1 LISMLNS
8 LPYMIGGPLI
18 LSLAVATYI
27 HARKEPAG
35 LFLSLL
41 LLLWGIVFALFPF
54 MFFAGSYERALFVFK
69 IMAALLVFLPFF
81 YAMAIMT
88 IVRDEDASMRRLFIV
103 FLLMSCAL
111 ILSLFLFPGI
121 IDVRLEDGI
130 YHGTFNLQSANLS
143 LVTSIFFLILPSFYA
158 LRRMGNVERELRI
171 RVRGTI
177 AAYVASDI
185 FYITEVYLAAFKNYE
200 YTHLLN
206 TLIVMCAYAIYY
218 FFVMRRVY
226 HGGLR

>member
-1 LISMLNS
+1 MGMLES

-18 LSLAVATYI
+18 LSLALATYL

-35 LFLSLL
+35 TFLSLL
-41 LLLWGIVFALFPF
+41 LLVWGTVFSLFPF
-54 MFFAGSYERALFVFK
+54 MFFAGDPERALFIFR
-69 IMAALLVFLPFF
+69 IMASLLVFVPFF

-88 IVRDEDASMRRLFIV
+88 IVREEGRSMRRLFIV
-103 FLLMSCAL
+103 FLLMSLAL
-111 ILSLFLFPGI
+111 VLSLFLFPGI
-121 IDVRLEDGI
+121 IGVRVEDGI
-130 YHGTFNLQSANLS
+130 YHGTFSLQSANLT

-158 LRRMGNVERELRI
+158 LRRMGKVEPELRI

-185 FYITEVYLAAFKNYE
+185 FYVTEVYLAAFKNYD
-200 YTHLLN
+200 YIHLLN
-206 TLIVMCAYAIYY
+206 GLIVMCAYAIYY

-226 HGGLR
+226 HGSLS